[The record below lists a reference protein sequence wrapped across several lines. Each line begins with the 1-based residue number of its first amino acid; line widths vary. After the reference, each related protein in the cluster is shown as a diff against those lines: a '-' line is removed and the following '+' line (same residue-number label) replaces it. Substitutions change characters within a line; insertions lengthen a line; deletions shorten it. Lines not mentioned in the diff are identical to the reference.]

1 MQGSKTAGQFRRGIA
16 AVGARLVPKL
26 ARLALWSTLTLA
38 AMFGAVTAAG
48 AAYPDRPI
56 KLIVPYTPGGSTD
69 QFGRALAEG
78 MSKVLKQAV
87 VVDNKPGAAT
97 MIGTNLVARA
107 PADGY
112 TVGFATNGSMV
123 LNPMLYKKITYDPPK
138 DFKIF
143 SIGAEVPL
151 VVVTNTQVPANNI
164 REFASYAKSQ
174 GGKLN
179 YSSVGLGNALQL
191 ATEML
196 KTELGIELT
205 HVPYN
210 GSAPALA
217 ALLANDVQLMVDVVS
232 TSLPHIKAGKLKAL
246 AVTSRNRL
254 DVLPNVPTVAESYPN
269 FQAATWFGL
278 AVPAQTPPEAVE
290 KLRAAAD
297 QTLRDPQFRAT
308 FNGLGLQVLQPMSQA
323 EIDRYVAA
331 DREHW
336 GKVIRAK
343 NISLD

>member
-1 MQGSKTAGQFRRGIA
+1 MQGSNPGRRA
-16 AVGARLVPKL
+16 
-26 ARLALWSTLTLA
+26 WLA
-38 AMFGAVTAAG
+38 AAAAAAACVFAGGAQSAL

-56 KLIVPYTPGGSTD
+56 KLVVPYTPGGSTD
-69 QFGRALAEG
+69 QFGRAIADG
-78 MSKVLKQAV
+78 MSRQLGQTV
-87 VVDNKPGAAT
+87 VVENRPGAAT
-97 MIGTNLVARA
+97 MIGTNSVARA

-112 TVGFATNGSMV
+112 TMLLATNGSMV
-123 LNPMLYKKITYDPPK
+123 LNPMLYKKITYDPPR

-151 VVVTNTQVPANNI
+151 VVVTNTQVPASNI
-164 REFASYAKSQ
+164 REFAAYAKAS

-196 KTELGIELT
+196 KTELGIQVT

-210 GSAPALA
+210 GSAPALS

-246 AVTSRNRL
+246 AVTGRQRL
-254 DVLPNVPTVAESYPN
+254 EVLPNVPTVAESGYPG

-278 AVPAQTPPEAVE
+278 AVPAQTPPDAVAR
-290 KLRAAAD
+290 LRAAAD
-297 QTLRDPQFRAT
+297 HVLKDPKFRST
-308 FNGLGLQVLQPMSQA
+308 FSELGLVVQPPRTQA
-323 EIDRYVAA
+323 EIDRYLGA
-331 DREHW
+331 DRDNW
-336 GKVIRAK
+336 GKVIRAN
-343 NISLD
+343 NITLD

>member
-1 MQGSKTAGQFRRGIA
+1 MQGSKFGRRAWIATAAA
-16 AVGARLVPKL
+16 AVVGAL
-26 ARLALWSTLTLA
+26 AG
-38 AMFGAVTAAG
+38 GAVPAL
-48 AAYPDRPI
+48 AAYPDHPI
-56 KLIVPYTPGGSTD
+56 KLVVPYTPGGSTD
-69 QFGRALAEG
+69 QFGRAIADG
-78 MSKVLKQAV
+78 MSRQLGQTV
-87 VVDNKPGAAT
+87 VVENRPGAAT
-97 MIGTNLVARA
+97 MIGTTSVARA

-112 TVGFATNGSMV
+112 TMVLATNGSMV
-123 LNPMLYKKITYDPPK
+123 LNPQLYKKISYDPPR

-151 VVVTNTQVPANNI
+151 VVVTNSHVPASNI
-164 REFASYAKSQ
+164 REFANYAKAS

-196 KTELGIELT
+196 KTELGIQVT

-210 GSAPALA
+210 GSAPALS
-217 ALLANDVQLMVDVVS
+217 ALLANDTQLMVDVVS

-246 AVTSRNRL
+246 AVTSRKRL
-254 DVLPNVPTVAESYPN
+254 DVLPNVPTVAEGGYPD

-278 AVPAQTPPEAVE
+278 AVPAQTPPEAVA

-297 QTLRDPQFRAT
+297 SVLKDPKFRAT
-308 FNGLGLQVLQPMSQA
+308 FSDLGLVVQPPRTQA
-323 EIDRYVAA
+323 EIDRYVEA

-336 GKVIRAK
+336 GKVIRAN
-343 NISLD
+343 NITLD

>member
-1 MQGSKTAGQFRRGIA
+1 MQHNNTGRRAWLAMTIAG
-16 AVGARLVPKL
+16 
-26 ARLALWSTLTLA
+26 ALGV
-38 AMFGAVTAAG
+38 MAG
-48 AAYPDRPI
+48 PAPAAYPDRPI
-56 KLIVPYTPGGSTD
+56 KLVVPYTPGGSTD
-69 QFGRALAEG
+69 QFGRALADG
-78 MSKVLKQAV
+78 MSRELKQPV
-87 VVDNKPGAAT
+87 VVENRPGAAT
-97 MIGTNLVARA
+97 MIGTNSVARA

-112 TVGFATNGSMV
+112 TIALATNGSMV

-151 VVVTNTQVPANNI
+151 VVVTNAQVPANNI
-164 REFASYAKSQ
+164 KEFAAYAKNA

-196 KTELGIELT
+196 KTELGIQVT

-246 AVTSRNRL
+246 AVTSRSRL
-254 DVLPNVPTVAESYPN
+254 DVLPNVPTVAESGYPN

-278 AVPAQTPPEAVE
+278 AVPAQTPPDAVGR
-290 KLRAAAD
+290 LQAAAA
-297 QTLRDPQFRAT
+297 QVLKDPQFRAT
-308 FNGLGLQVLQPMSQA
+308 FTGLGLVVQQPRTQA
-323 EIDRYVAA
+323 EIDRYVEA
-331 DREHW
+331 DRENW
-336 GKVIRAK
+336 GKVIRA
-343 NISLD
+343 NHITLD

>member
-1 MQGSKTAGQFRRGIA
+1 MKRWISGWRAGLGA
-16 AVGARLVPKL
+16 AAL
-26 ARLALWSTLTLA
+26 ACAQL
-38 AMFGAVTAAG
+38 AG

-56 KLIVPYTPGGSTD
+56 KLVVPYTPGGSTD

-78 MSKVLKQAV
+78 MSRELKQTV
-87 VVDNKPGAAT
+87 VVENKPGGAT
-97 MIGTNLVARA
+97 QVGTNLVAKA

-112 TVGFATNGSMV
+112 TIVFATNGSMV
-123 LNPMLYKKITYDPPK
+123 LNPMLYKKIAYDPPR

-143 SIGAEVPL
+143 SIGAEAPL
-151 VVVTNTQVPANNI
+151 VVVTNTQVPASTI
-164 REFASYAKSQ
+164 RDFAAYAKSAD
-174 GGKLN
+174 GKLN

-196 KTELGIELT
+196 KSDLGIKVT

-232 TSLPHIKAGKLKAL
+232 TSLPHIKAGKLKPL

-254 DVLPNVPTVAESYPN
+254 EVLPNVPTVAESGYPD
-269 FQAATWFGL
+269 FHAATWFGL
-278 AVPAQTPPEAVE
+278 AAPADTPPEVIAR
-290 KLRAAAD
+290 LRAAAD
-297 QTLRDPQFRAT
+297 SAVRDPKFRAT
-308 FNGLGLQVLQPMSQA
+308 FDGLGLVVQQPRSQA
-323 EIDRYVAA
+323 EIDRYIEA
-331 DREHW
+331 DRAHW
-336 GKVIRAK
+336 GKVIRAN

>member
-1 MQGSKTAGQFRRGIA
+1 MHSKQSGRRA
-16 AVGARLVPKL
+16 
-26 ARLALWSTLTLA
+26 WLA
-38 AMFGAVTAAG
+38 AMAAG
-48 AAYPDRPI
+48 AGCALAFWGGAAQAAYPDRPL
-56 KLIVPYTPGGSTD
+56 KLVVPYTPGGSTD

-78 MSKVLKQAV
+78 MSRQLGQTV
-87 VVDNKPGAAT
+87 VVENRPGAAT
-97 MIGTNLVARA
+97 MIGTNSVARA

-112 TVGFATNGSMV
+112 TMVLATNGSMV

-143 SIGAEVPL
+143 TLGAEVPL
-151 VVVTNTQVPANNI
+151 VVVTNAQVPASNI
-164 REFASYAKSQ
+164 REFASYAKSA

-179 YSSVGLGNALQL
+179 YASVGLGNALQL

-196 KTELGIELT
+196 KTELGISVT

-246 AVTSRNRL
+246 AVTGRTRL
-254 DVLPNVPTVAESYPN
+254 DVLPNVPTVAESGYPN
-269 FQAATWFGL
+269 FQASTWFGL
-278 AVPAQTPPEAVE
+278 AVPAQTPADAVA
-290 KLRAAAD
+290 KLQAAAAHV
-297 QTLRDPQFRAT
+297 LKDPQFRST
-308 FNGLGLQVLQPMSQA
+308 FNALGLVVLQPRSQA
-323 EIDRYVAA
+323 EIDRYIEA

-336 GKVIRAK
+336 GKVIRAN
-343 NISLD
+343 NITLD

>member
-1 MQGSKTAGQFRRGIA
+1 MKRWISGWRAGLGA
-16 AVGARLVPKL
+16 AAL
-26 ARLALWSTLTLA
+26 ACAQL
-38 AMFGAVTAAG
+38 AG

-78 MSKVLKQAV
+78 MSRELKQTV
-87 VVDNKPGAAT
+87 VVENKPGGAT
-97 MIGTNLVARA
+97 QVGTNLVAKA

-112 TVGFATNGSMV
+112 TIVFATNGSMV
-123 LNPMLYKKITYDPPK
+123 LNPMLYKKIAYDPPR

-143 SIGAEVPL
+143 SIGAEAPL
-151 VVVTNTQVPANNI
+151 VVVTNTQVPASTI
-164 REFASYAKSQ
+164 RDFAAYAKSAD
-174 GGKLN
+174 GKLN

-196 KTELGIELT
+196 KSDLGIKVT

-232 TSLPHIKAGKLKAL
+232 TSLPHIKAGKLKPL

-254 DVLPNVPTVAESYPN
+254 EVLPNVPTVAESGYHD
-269 FQAATWFGL
+269 FHAATWFGL
-278 AVPAQTPPEAVE
+278 AAPADTPPEVIAR
-290 KLRAAAD
+290 LRAAAHRAV
-297 QTLRDPQFRAT
+297 RDPKFRAT
-308 FNGLGLQVLQPMSQA
+308 FDGLGLVVQQPRSQA
-323 EIDRYVAA
+323 EIDSYIEA
-331 DREHW
+331 DRAHW
-336 GKVIRAK
+336 GKVIRAN